1 MSRVT
6 HRPLA
11 SLPTALFGI
20 ATRRA
25 LLDYLRMVGLILFI
39 LLATAWTIDLAGN
52 YAGIAADAE
61 RRGLSLAATLLP
73 YLGYRTADM
82 VTRMLPMACF
92 FGVYLAEIA
101 RRARL
106 ETVILKAAGASPVR
120 MLSAVLL
127 FALLLGT
134 LQARLEQSWR
144 PAAVA
149 AQIELGY
156 GSYAR
161 RFRNDW
167 THFQSWLVSGDT
179 AIRAELKRDQPP
191 EMRDVLIFT
200 GINAPHLKTIYS
212 AARALPGDTPRQW
225 RLLSGSKWQ
234 AEQGMESAEAFDEMT
249 LTLDLIPEQ
258 ISYYDEPAFYIPTE
272 PLRAIARMRNAPTAA
287 NADVALWRRRTVWT
301 LPGTFALLAFC
312 LASAGFGGRTANVPR
327 LIALA
332 CLGYFAV
339 VSVKVFW
346 ALGELAAVPAAAS
359 VLSTVGAVL
368 LLSAVLIRR
377 QS

>member
-6 HRPLA
+6 HTFLA
-11 SLPTALFGI
+11 SLRGALFGI

-25 LLDYLRMVGLILFI
+25 LMDYLCMVGLIQFI
-39 LLATAWTIDLAGN
+39 LLAIAWTIDLAEN

-61 RRGLSLAATLLP
+61 RRGLSLVATLFP
-73 YLGYRTADM
+73 YLGYRSADM

-101 RRARL
+101 RRTRL
-106 ETVILKAAGASPVR
+106 ETVILKAAGASPAR
-120 MLSAVLL
+120 MLAAVLL
-127 FALLLGT
+127 FAILLGT
-134 LQARLEQSWR
+134 LQAKLEQSWR

-149 AQIELGY
+149 AQVELGY

-167 THFQSWLVSGDT
+167 THFQSWFVSGDT

-200 GINAPHLKTIYS
+200 GINAPHLETIY
-212 AARALPGDTPRQW
+212 AAEQVLPGDAPGQW
-225 RLLSGSKWQ
+225 RLVSGSKWD
-234 AEQGMESAEAFDEMT
+234 AERGMESAEPFEEMT

-258 ISYYDEPAFYIPTE
+258 ISYFDEPAFYIPTE

-287 NADVALWRRRTVWT
+287 GADVALWRRRTAWI

-312 LASAGFGGRTANVPR
+312 LASAGFCGRTPNVPR

-346 ALGELAAVPAAAS
+346 ARGALAAVPAAAS
-359 VLSTVGAVL
+359 GLSTVGA
-368 LLSAVLIRR
+368 SKT
-377 QS
+377 